1 MNEGWVKT
9 YRSLTDH
16 WVWQDKP
23 FSKGQAWMDLLLMV
37 NHSEKK
43 VLIDGKLENVERG
56 QTVSS
61 IRKLCDRWG
70 WSNTKVKNFLKMLE
84 NDSMIHVKSDT
95 KKTVITIVNYGVYQD
110 SENEKTTLKRQ
121 SNDTETTQK
130 HTNKNE
136 KNDKNE
142 KKSNIKRFTPPTYEQ
157 VSGYCKERNNN
168 VDANVFI
175 DFYESKGWMVGK
187 NKMKDWKAAVRNW
200 ERNRGNGAA
209 AGREKKNPAHLDCE
223 RDHDFDSLEQQLL
236 QKQLGDEL

>member
-43 VLIDGKLENVERG
+43 ILIDGKLENVERG

-95 KKTVITIVNYGVYQD
+95 KKTVITIVNYSVYNY
-110 SENEKTTLKRQ
+110 S
-121 SNDTETTQK
+121 
-130 HTNKNE
+130 
-136 KNDKNE
+136 
-142 KKSNIKRFTPPTYEQ
+142 
-157 VSGYCKERNNN
+157 
-168 VDANVFI
+168 
-175 DFYESKGWMVGK
+175 
-187 NKMKDWKAAVRNW
+187 
-200 ERNRGNGAA
+200 
-209 AGREKKNPAHLDCE
+209 
-223 RDHDFDSLEQQLL
+223 
-236 QKQLGDEL
+236 

>member
-43 VLIDGKLENVERG
+43 ILIDGKLENVERG

-95 KKTVITIVNYGVYQD
+95 KKTVITIVNYSVYQD

-121 SNDTETTQK
+121 SSDTETSQK
-130 HTNKNE
+130 HTNKND

-157 VSGYCKERNNN
+157 VSSYCKERNNT
-168 VDANVFI
+168 VDADVFI

-187 NKMKDWKAAVRNW
+187 NRMKDWKAAVRNW
-200 ERNRGNGAA
+200 ERNRGNGAV
-209 AGREKKNPAHLDCE
+209 GREKKNPGHLDCE

>member
-43 VLIDGKLENVERG
+43 ILIDGKLENVERG

-95 KKTVITIVNYGVYQD
+95 KKTVITIVNYSVYQGFVD
-110 SENEKTTLKRQ
+110 EQ
-121 SNDTETTQK
+121 ATQK
-130 HTNKNE
+130 RHQNDAEATHKKKVKNNNKYN
-136 KNDKNE
+136 NN
-142 KKSNIKRFTPPTYEQ
+142 NIKRFTPPDCEQ
-157 VSGYCKERNNN
+157 VSRYCQQRNNGIDPEEF
-168 VDANVFI
+168 VDYYTAKDWMMGN
-175 DFYESKGWMVGK
+175 SKMQ
-187 NKMKDWKAAVRNW
+187 DWKAAVRNW
-200 ERNRGNGAA
+200 ERNQA
-209 AGREKKNPAHLDCE
+209 KKNAKQKPKVTNLAHLECDRDYDFGALE
-223 RDHDFDSLEQQLL
+223 RQLFE
-236 QKQLGDEL
+236 KQMTG

>member
-43 VLIDGKLENVERG
+43 ILIDGKLENVERG

-95 KKTVITIVNYGVYQD
+95 KKTVITIVNYSVYQD

-121 SNDTETTQK
+121 SSDTETSQK
-130 HTNKNE
+130 HTN

-157 VSGYCKERNNN
+157 VSSYCKERNNT
-168 VDANVFI
+168 VDADVFI

-187 NKMKDWKAAVRNW
+187 NRMKDWKAAVRNW
-200 ERNRGNGAA
+200 ERNRGNGAV
-209 AGREKKNPAHLDCE
+209 GREKKNPGHLDCE

>member
-37 NHSEKK
+37 NHCEKK
-43 VLIDGKLENVERG
+43 VLIDGKLIKIERG
-56 QTVSS
+56 QTVTS

-70 WSNTKVKNFLKMLE
+70 WSNTKVKRFLKMLE
-84 NDSMIHVKSDT
+84 DDSMLVVKSDT
-95 KKTVITIVNYGVYQD
+95 KKTVINVVNYRVYQD
-110 SENEKTTLKRQ
+110 SENEKTTEKRQ
-121 SNDTETTQK
+121 SNDTETSQK

-136 KNDKNE
+136 KNEKN
-142 KKSNIKRFTPPTYEQ
+142 NTIKRFTPPTHEQ
-157 VSGYCKERNNN
+157 VSSYCQERNNGI
-168 VDANVFI
+168 DSDEFI

-200 ERNRGNGAA
+200 ERSRKKGTRA
-209 AGREKKNPAHLDCE
+209 EKQTNTGHLDCE
-223 RDHDFDSLEQQLL
+223 RDYDFDSLEQQLL
-236 QKQLGDEL
+236 KKQLGDD

>member
-1 MNEGWVKT
+1 MNEGWVKI

-70 WSNTKVKNFLKMLE
+70 WSNTKVKNFLKMLKS
-84 NDSMIHVKSDT
+84 DSMIHVKSDT
-95 KKTVITIVNYGVYQD
+95 KKTVITIVNYSVYQD
-110 SENEKTTLKRQ
+110 SENEKTTPKRQ
-121 SNDTETTQK
+121 SSDTETTPK

-142 KKSNIKRFTPPTYEQ
+142 KKNNIKRFTPPTYEQ
-157 VSGYCKERNNN
+157 VSGYCKERNNT

-200 ERNRGNGAA
+200 ERNRGNGTVT
-209 AGREKKNPAHLDCE
+209 GREKKNPAHLDCE
-223 RDHDFDSLEQQLL
+223 RDHDFDSLEQQLFE
-236 QKQLGDEL
+236 KQFGG

>member
-43 VLIDGKLENVERG
+43 ILIDGKLENVERG

-95 KKTVITIVNYGVYQD
+95 KKTVITIVNYSVYQD

-121 SNDTETTQK
+121 SSDTETSQK
-130 HTNKNE
+130 HTNKND
-136 KNDKNE
+136 KNEKNE

-157 VSGYCKERNNN
+157 VSSYCKERNNS

-200 ERNRGNGAA
+200 ERSRKKETRA
-209 AGREKKNPAHLDCE
+209 EKQTNTGHLDCE
-223 RDHDFDSLEQQLL
+223 RDYDFDSLEQQLL
-236 QKQLGDEL
+236 KKQLGDD

>member
-43 VLIDGKLENVERG
+43 ILIDGKLENVERG

-95 KKTVITIVNYGVYQD
+95 KKTVITIENYSCLLYT
-110 SENEKTTLKRQ
+110 S
-121 SNDTETTQK
+121 
-130 HTNKNE
+130 
-136 KNDKNE
+136 
-142 KKSNIKRFTPPTYEQ
+142 
-157 VSGYCKERNNN
+157 
-168 VDANVFI
+168 DAA
-175 DFYESKGWMVGK
+175 D
-187 NKMKDWKAAVRNW
+187 D
-200 ERNRGNGAA
+200 
-209 AGREKKNPAHLDCE
+209 
-223 RDHDFDSLEQQLL
+223 
-236 QKQLGDEL
+236 

>member
-43 VLIDGKLENVERG
+43 ILIDGKLENVERG

-95 KKTVITIVNYGVYQD
+95 KKMVITIVNYSVYQD

-121 SNDTETTQK
+121 SSDTKTSQK

-136 KNDKNE
+136 KNEKNE

-157 VSGYCKERNNN
+157 VFGYCKERNNS

-200 ERNRGNGAA
+200 ERNGGTGAVR
-209 AGREKKNPAHLDCE
+209 REKKNPAHLDCE
-223 RDHDFDSLEQQLL
+223 RNHDFDSLEQQLL